1 MRTHRLA
8 TGGTVALEPTRSTAS
23 AAAAAGFGVDGRSPT
38 RAALLMA
45 HEAATVPAIC
55 PLPSIEPPLVRA
67 DTPDCVRHYDGTRR
81 APGTPAHG
89 VRIVRPENAARYSDG
104 DTSRILRKCRRRLDP
119 VPNPTRTAI

>member
-38 RAALLMA
+38 RAELLMA

-55 PLPSIEPPLVRA
+55 PLPSIEPPWSGP
-67 DTPDCVRHYDGTRR
+67 TPLTVCAITT
-81 APGTPAHG
+81 APAERQALPL
-89 VRIVRPENAARYSDG
+89 PE
-104 DTSRILRKCRRRLDP
+104 
-119 VPNPTRTAI
+119 